1 MKRKTLASILS
12 ICLVLS
18 ACNLPGRSAPNSSA
32 LSTSAAETVQAV
44 LSPEATQT
52 RSTPIIEVTAT
63 PTPCE
68 DSGKYTVW
76 MRDDVVYDVNEVNKL
91 VAPGKVFTMV
101 WTFENTGTCT
111 WTSGYKM
118 HFDSGE
124 PITQT
129 ESFPIMPA
137 GTLIP
142 PGGTVNVRIPM
153 SAPEKAGTY
162 ETVFRLDSG
171 SGEGVLFLGVTTK
184 VGTASQALAAPGDL
198 RYTYDCTS
206 GSVNIS
212 LNWVDKAIDEDGYR
226 IYRDGTKLADVTA
239 GSTTYSD
246 IAPTSGKYDYT
257 VAAFNAG
264 GEVPTRVRV
273 NTENCQ

>member
-1 MKRKTLASILS
+1 MKRKTLTSILS
-12 ICLVLS
+12 ICLILS
-18 ACNLPGRSAPNSSA
+18 ACNLPNTQGPSSSA
-32 LSTSAAETVQAV
+32 LSTSAAQTVQAA
-44 LSPEATQT
+44 LSPQATQALAT
-52 RSTPIIEVTAT
+52 STVGVTAT

-68 DSGKYTVW
+68 DSGKYTAW
-76 MRDDVVYDVNEVNKL
+76 LRDDVVYDVNEVNKL
-91 VAPGKVFTMV
+91 IAPGKVFTMV
-101 WTFENTGTCT
+101 WTLQNTGTCT
-111 WTSGYKM
+111 WTSGYQM

-124 PITQT
+124 PITQA

-153 SAPEKAGTY
+153 SAPQKAGTY
-162 ETVFRLDSG
+162 ETVFRLESD
-171 SGEGVLFLGVTTK
+171 SGEGVIFLGVTTK
-184 VGTASQALAAPGDL
+184 VGTASQSLAAPGDL

-212 LNWVDKAIDEDGYR
+212 LNWIDKAIDEDGYR
-226 IYRDGTKLADVTA
+226 IYRDGTKLADVVA
-239 GSTTYSD
+239 GSTSYND

-257 VAAFNAG
+257 VAAFNAS
-264 GEVPTRVRV
+264 GEAPTRVRV